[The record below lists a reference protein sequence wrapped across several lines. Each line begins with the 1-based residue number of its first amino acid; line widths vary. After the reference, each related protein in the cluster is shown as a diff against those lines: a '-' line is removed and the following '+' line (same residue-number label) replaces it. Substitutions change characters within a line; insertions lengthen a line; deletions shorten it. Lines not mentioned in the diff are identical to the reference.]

1 VGALG
6 QPAELLMHHRHGLNA
21 PLVLPKGVLDGRV
34 WEVVGLEPREARDE
48 LQIVRVNQT
57 KVRKVS

>member
-1 VGALG
+1 
-6 QPAELLMHHRHGLNA
+6 MHHRHGLNA